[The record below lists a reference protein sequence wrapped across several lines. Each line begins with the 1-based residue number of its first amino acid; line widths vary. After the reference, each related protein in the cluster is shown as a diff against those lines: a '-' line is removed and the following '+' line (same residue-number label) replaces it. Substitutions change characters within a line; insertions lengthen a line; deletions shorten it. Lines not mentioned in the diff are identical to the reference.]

1 MIWSVNCVISN
12 AAVNEATTFAITD
25 GKLYLPVVTLS
36 SDDNGKLSQ
45 QLKSE
50 FKRRIN
56 WNRCQSKTS
65 TQVLNQHLDYLIK
78 SNIQGVNRPFILTFD
93 VNPNRSVNYRYYLP
107 TIKIEDYNVMIDG
120 KYFFDQ
126 QIENDA
132 KSFEN
137 IRKITTGQGA
147 DYTTGCLLNY
157 NYLVITIKL

>member
-93 VNPNRSVNYRYYLP
+93 VNPNRSVNSRYYLP

-147 DYTTGCLLNY
+147 DYTTGCL
-157 NYLVITIKL
+157 VITIKL